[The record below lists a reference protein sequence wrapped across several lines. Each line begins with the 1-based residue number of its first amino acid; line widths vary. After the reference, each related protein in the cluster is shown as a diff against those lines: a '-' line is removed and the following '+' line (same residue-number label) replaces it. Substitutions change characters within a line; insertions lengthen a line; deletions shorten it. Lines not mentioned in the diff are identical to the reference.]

1 MTSVPQLSSQTLDWH
16 KFEEKEDGSHIL
28 VMPEYYSK
36 LFENQYPNIMVKSN
50 TGWRE
55 TKSGINMFAFFKGLS
70 VEDFETIKHFLE
82 DYEKLVVIGINENL
96 TPYFGDEL
104 DSCIDLDYHFTHGV
118 RSVIGELEYRAKYK
132 KSWFAIRKL
141 AKLLAMNIHKLPIAN
156 SVTAPLLTYIP
167 VYGDQQ
173 FHLAKKLATK
183 TFNYIKRK
191 NILSESISFI
201 EPSLTEEKPKL
212 KNTKVA
218 EKFSIWENIIEN
230 DRITLLDSVGDRTV
244 IIIDD
249 LYQSGTTIWSFAKF
263 LKARGAKSVH
273 GIICVKT
280 RGDTDNL

>member
-1 MTSVPQLSSQTLDWH
+1 M
-16 KFEEKEDGSHIL
+16 
-28 VMPEYYSK
+28 
-36 LFENQYPNIMVKSN
+36 
-50 TGWRE
+50 
-55 TKSGINMFAFFKGLS
+55 
-70 VEDFETIKHFLE
+70 
-82 DYEKLVVIGINENL
+82 GINENL
-96 TPYFGDEL
+96 TRYFRDEL
-104 DSCIDLDYHFTHGV
+104 DSCIALDYHFTDGE
-118 RSVIGELEYRAKYK
+118 RTEMGELEYRAKYK

-141 AKLLAMNIHKLPIAN
+141 AKLLAIKMYRIPISN
-156 SVTAPLLTYIP
+156 TVTAPLLTYIP

-230 DRITLLDSVGDRTV
+230 DGITLLDSVGDRTV

-273 GIICVKT
+273 GIVCVKT